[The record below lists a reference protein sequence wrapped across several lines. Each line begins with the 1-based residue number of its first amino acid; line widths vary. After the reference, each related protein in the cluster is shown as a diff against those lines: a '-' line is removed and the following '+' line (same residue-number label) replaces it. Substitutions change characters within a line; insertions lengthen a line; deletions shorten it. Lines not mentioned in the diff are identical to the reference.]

1 METVFKLLV
10 ARLIVKASELFKQ
23 LNQKPMMS
31 DNYLMSVAFIDFE
44 KLKPQKK
51 LDTKIFIQILLVYM
65 MGWLEE
71 YLDEIQD
78 EDQKNQT
85 LFFLLCQ
92 FYKYLIGSPIQI
104 KDDNEFLL
112 LQQQIFNCISDHR
125 LNKHKQKTITQFGRC
140 NAACDKDEDE
150 TDTSLALILNEWM
163 QFKSLN

>member
-44 KLKPQKK
+44 KLKPKKK
-51 LDTKIFIQILLVYM
+51 LDTKIYIQILLVYM

-78 EDQKNQT
+78 ENQKNQT

-92 FYKYLIGSPIQI
+92 LYKYLIGLPIHI

-112 LQQQIFNCISDHR
+112 LQQEIFNCISDDR
-125 LNKHKQKTITQFGRC
+125 LAKSKKTISQFGRS
-140 NAACDKDEDE
+140 NAAFDKDEE
-150 TDTSLALILNEWM
+150 VSDTTLVLILNEWM
-163 QFKSLN
+163 QFKSLK